1 MRRAFVFVLFVTS
14 LVVLAFSVSAQW
26 ACTPDFNVAGSY
38 CSFAP
43 FVKAGEND
51 AIIALLWARM
61 DARTVGN
68 ETDYHVG
75 YVGAYYFYF
84 NNGSLYYIGNV
95 TGGRELRYVFYG
107 GRWYLSDGHTIDPWE
122 PCMKR
127 VLLLPPNVRGLFN
140 SENYTLEGRDFPV
153 LVNGSVL
160 HVSGENVSY
169 TIPLPDNYTFHVPE
183 NATLQAVFL
192 KNGVLIYARPKT
204 VFVPFGWNNLTVL
217 YYNGDSVQFLNF
229 TEALNKPLPGCGGNN
244 AALLGVVLLG
254 IALLLLIWRR
264 R

>member
-1 MRRAFVFVLFVTS
+1 MRRISVLILLVTF
-14 LVVLAFSVSAQW
+14 LTLPALQVSAQS

-38 CSFAP
+38 CSFVP
-43 FVKAGEND
+43 FVKTGEND
-51 AIIALLWARM
+51 AIIALVWDRM

-75 YVGAYYFYF
+75 YVGAYYFYL

-95 TGGRELRYVFYG
+95 TGGEELRYAFYA
-107 GRWYLSDGHTIDPWE
+107 GRWYLSDGRSIDPMR

-127 VLLLPPNVRGLFN
+127 VLLPPSGVRGLFN
-140 SENYTLEGRDFPV
+140 SGNCTLRSRDFPV
-153 LVNGSVL
+153 LVDGSVL
-160 HVSGENVSY
+160 HVSSENASY
-169 TIPLPDNYTFHVPE
+169 TIPLPDNSTFRLSEKVI
-183 NATLQAVFL
+183 LRAVFL

-204 VFVPFGWNNLTVL
+204 VFMPFGWDNLTVI
-217 YYNGDSVQFLNF
+217 YYNGDSVQFLDF

-244 AALLGVVLLG
+244 AAFLGVVLLG